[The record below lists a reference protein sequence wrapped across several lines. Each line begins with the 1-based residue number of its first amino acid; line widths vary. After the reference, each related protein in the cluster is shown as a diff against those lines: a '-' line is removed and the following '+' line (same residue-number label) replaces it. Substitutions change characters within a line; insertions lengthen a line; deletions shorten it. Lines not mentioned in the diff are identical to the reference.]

1 MMKKVKRPGSYV
13 MRTFFSRGII
23 VVLSLVIVCAFVLAA
38 LLASKLTGCDPYQVD
53 AAKSFAAPSA
63 GHLLGCDFY
72 GRDLLTRLLYGA
84 RVSLL
89 CSVLACICA
98 GAVGTC
104 LGLVAGYYE
113 GVIGMVIMRY
123 VDVQMSIPPMIFT
136 IVISMITGGGIG
148 GVIVALGF
156 GLIPSF
162 ARVMYGLV
170 LQLKFNDYVVAAR
183 LVGTSNAKILFCH
196 LLPNTLPSMIILA
209 TMNLGGTIMLEST
222 LSFLGIGIKIPMA
235 SWGNMV
241 SEAYKYIFTHPLV
254 TFMPGICI
262 MLVVIA
268 CNILGDALRDT
279 LDPRLRGK
287 L

>member
-1 MMKKVKRPGSYV
+1 MSVKMRRPKNSLWRV
-13 MRTFFSRGII
+13 FFSRGMI
-23 VVLSLVIVCAFVLAA
+23 VPLSLIIICLFVVSAVAA
-38 LLASKLTGCDPYQVD
+38 SVLTGCDPYQVD

-63 GHLLGCDFY
+63 GNLLGCDFY

-89 CSVLACICA
+89 CSVLACISA
-98 GAVGTC
+98 GVVGMF

-113 GVIGMVIMRY
+113 GAAGMVIMRY
-123 VDVQMSIPPMIFT
+123 VYVQMSIPPMIFT
-136 IVISMITGGGIG
+136 IVISMITGGGIV
-148 GVIVALGF
+148 GVVIALGF

-170 LQLKFNDYVVAAR
+170 LQLKTNDYVVAAR
-183 LVGTSNAKILFCH
+183 LVGTGNMKILTLH

-241 SEAYKYIFTHPLV
+241 SEAYKYIFTYPLV